1 MASTKAQKV
10 SVTASRLNQL
20 IKAADTLDSL
30 YQRGMVEMKEGTYQN
45 IMSAAT
51 YATAE
56 VAKQTKRRGAHCHIV
71 ADEERQHTLSQ
82 ERAKTE

>member
-20 IKAADTLDSL
+20 IKAVDTLDYL
-30 YQRGMVEMKEGTYQN
+30 YQKGMVEMKPGTYRN
-45 IMSAAT
+45 MVSSAT
-51 YATAE
+51 HVSAE
-56 VAKQTKRRGAHCHIV
+56 VAKQTKRRGAQCHIV
-71 ADEERQHTLSQ
+71 TDEERQYALSQ

>member
-10 SVTASRLNQL
+10 SITASRLNQL

-30 YQRGMVEMKEGTYQN
+30 YQKGWVEMKEGTYKN
-45 IMSAAT
+45 IMKAAT

-56 VAKQTKRRGAHCHIV
+56 VAKQTKRRGAQCNIV
-71 ADEERQHTLSQ
+71 ADEERQHVLSQ

>member
-20 IKAADTLDSL
+20 IKAADTIDSL

-71 ADEERQHTLSQ
+71 ADEERQHALSQ
-82 ERAKTE
+82 ERTKTE

>member
-71 ADEERQHTLSQ
+71 TDEERQHALSQ